1 MQHDAKRLKTV
12 EKKVS
17 ELKKYAKEGEGEYG
31 IAVRWL
37 GRLAEDAELRTF
49 DLAAESTEEF
59 IINSTELR
67 CTKVELTP
75 VQPAGPVVRRSR
87 RRCGRG
93 GAAGPQARP
102 RPGQY
107 TLPVQTEQV
116 ILRSCW

>member
-1 MQHDAKRLKTV
+1 M
-12 EKKVS
+12 S

-107 TLPVQTEQV
+107 TLPVETEQV